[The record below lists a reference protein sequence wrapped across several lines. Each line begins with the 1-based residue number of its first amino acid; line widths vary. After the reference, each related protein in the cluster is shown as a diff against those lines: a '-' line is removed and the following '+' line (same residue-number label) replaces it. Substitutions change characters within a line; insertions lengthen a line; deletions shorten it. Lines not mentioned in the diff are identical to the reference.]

1 MFWRYAS
8 GRRMGKDMS
17 DTAVVGTYGY
27 RHEAEF
33 ARETLKAAGI
43 ESVLLGD
50 DAGGAYAGMSFTRRM
65 TLLVRTADLERAKAI
80 LSDSDAEPGTS
91 DEGSPGP

>member
-1 MFWRYAS
+1 MRS
-8 GRRMGKDMS
+8 DMS

-43 ESVLLGD
+43 ESMLLGD

-80 LSDSDAEPGTS
+80 LSDSEAEPGIS
-91 DEGSPGP
+91 DGGAPRS

>member
-1 MFWRYAS
+1 
-8 GRRMGKDMS
+8 MGKGMN
-17 DTAVVGTYGY
+17 DTAVVATYGY

-50 DAGGAYAGMSFTRRM
+50 DAGGAYAGMSFTRRL
-65 TLLVRTADLERAKAI
+65 TILVRTADVERAKAI
-80 LSDSDAEPGTS
+80 LSDADLESEPGS
-91 DEGSPGP
+91 DTAPGQ